1 MCQWV
6 TCTLYCDVVYSKVGG
21 RLNFIESVDEAYPI
35 DGTVTKYEIKLA
47 LQPAGTLAESET
59 VPLNSLSEVALIV
72 ELPED
77 PTMIVKLY
85 EDADIFDWMF
95 NKNL

>member
-1 MCQWV
+1 
-6 TCTLYCDVVYSKVGG
+6 
-21 RLNFIESVDEAYPI
+21 
-35 DGTVTKYEIKLA
+35 VTKYEIKLA

-85 EDADIFDWMF
+85 EDADIFD
-95 NKNL
+95 